1 MIFQKLKQWF
11 FKRKLLFYIG
21 RHDVLKEPLKGKD
34 EKIILRVCLISLLS
48 GIYPHFRKMLSAPDL
63 PEAY

>member
-34 EKIILRVCLISLLS
+34 EKVM
-48 GIYPHFRKMLSAPDL
+48 FN
-63 PEAY
+63 